1 MRKAIVSFVTVLM
14 IGIFF
19 FPIAAKASDSNADD
33 VLAQINEYRA
43 SYGLEALTMDDGL
56 TDVASVRAAE
66 CSQKFSH
73 IRPNGK
79 AWYTVSSLTNGENL
93 AHAEN
98 YNQQKPENVVLAW
111 MLSPG
116 HSANVLRRSFSSA
129 GIYYYQSDS
138 GETFIACEF
147 R

>member
-1 MRKAIVSFVTVLM
+1 MKKTIVSLVTILF
-14 IGIFF
+14 IGLFSC
-19 FPIAAKASDSNADD
+19 PIVANASDSNADN
-33 VLAQINEYRA
+33 VLAMMNEYRA
-43 SYGLEALTMDDGL
+43 SYGLGALTMDEGL
-56 TDVASVRAAE
+56 TDVASVRAVE

-73 IRPNGK
+73 IRPNGQ

-116 HSANVLRRSFSSA
+116 HSANVLRKSYSTA
-129 GIYYYQSDS
+129 GIYYYQADS
-138 GETFIACEF
+138 GEIYIACEF

>member
-1 MRKAIVSFVTVLM
+1 MKKTIVSLVTLM
-14 IGIFF
+14 LIGMFIS
-19 FPIAAKASDSNADD
+19 PVSVRAAGSSADD
-33 VLAQINEYRA
+33 VLAMMNEYRA
-43 SYGLEALTMDDGL
+43 SYGLGALTMDDGL
-56 TDVASVRAAE
+56 TDVACVRAVE

-98 YNQQKPENVVLAW
+98 FNQQKPENVVLAW

-116 HSANVLRRSFSSA
+116 HSANVLKKNYSIA

-138 GETFIACEF
+138 GETYIACEF

>member
-1 MRKAIVSFVTVLM
+1 MRKTIVSFVTVLM
-14 IGIFF
+14 IGIFC

>member
-1 MRKAIVSFVTVLM
+1 MRKAIVSLVTLFLISLLCCPLTV
-14 IGIFF
+14 
-19 FPIAAKASDSNADD
+19 KASDSSAGD
-33 VLAQINEYRA
+33 VLAHINEYRA
-43 SYGLEALTMDDGL
+43 SYGLEALTMDEGL
-56 TDVASVRAAE
+56 TDVAGIRAAE

-79 AWYTVSSLTNGENL
+79 AWYTVSSITNGENL

-116 HSANVLRRSFSSA
+116 HSANVLRKSFSSA
-129 GIYYYQSDS
+129 GIYYYQDDN

>member
-1 MRKAIVSFVTVLM
+1 MKKSIVLLVTLIM
-14 IGIFF
+14 IGMLSC
-19 FPIAAKASDSNADD
+19 PVSAKAASSSAND
-33 VLAQINEYRA
+33 VLDEINAYRA
-43 SYGLEALTMDDGL
+43 SYGLSALTMDDGL

-73 IRPNGK
+73 IRPNGEE
-79 AWYTVSSLTNGENL
+79 WYTVSSLTNGENL

-116 HSANVLRRSFSSA
+116 HSANVLRKSFSTA
-129 GIYYYQSDS
+129 GIYYYQSDN
-138 GETFIACEF
+138 GEIYIACEF